1 MILMIIEVSDDHVV
15 NDLVQIGQGVLELC
29 ALGPRLNLYTG
40 TFDLRKLAIV
50 SHKGVLAIRRIFSL
64 VDMMTK
70 PKF

>member
-1 MILMIIEVSDDHVV
+1 MILMIIEASDDHVM

-50 SHKGVLAIRRIFSL
+50 CHKF
-64 VDMMTK
+64 K
-70 PKF
+70 